1 MDTLVLKKILD
12 YDFFIDQKANLKA
25 SLFQGN
31 YKNLYN
37 CIVDAHDKFSSN
49 LSTTDLFAVWLQ
61 SNPVAT
67 QSEQNDVRQQI
78 DSIDRESS
86 LGDEVAQHYVKE
98 LWKRDIG
105 TKIANLGIEI
115 AHQQSPDAF
124 DKLKSLIDSTKDG
137 MMPTEFGEPTTK
149 NIEKLLFK
157 TSNEN
162 RWKFNIS
169 TLSRSVYGI
178 GPGEFMAV
186 MALPETGKSAFAI
199 SLCCGP
205 GGFAEQGA
213 RVMYLGNEEATE
225 TTMLRSIQAYSG
237 MTREEIAKNP
247 SEAVGRF
254 STIEN
259 NITMQDIQEWD
270 LAKIESYIEHEGCDI
285 LILDQGDKCQ
295 INGAFNSSH
304 ERLRRLFQSLRELAK
319 RQQVG
324 LITVSQASAEARGK
338 VRLSGFDMEG
348 SKIGKMAEL
357 DLCIGIGKHEQGDVD
372 DSEPDNTRYLTVS
385 KNKLSGWHGTIICNL
400 EGDKSR
406 YVE

>member
-1 MDTLVLKKILD
+1 MDTLVLKKLLD
-12 YDFFIDQKANLKA
+12 YDFFKEQKTNLKS

-31 YKNLYN
+31 YKNLYR
-37 CIVDAHDKFSSN
+37 CISDAHDKFSSN
-49 LSTTDLFAVWLQ
+49 LSTTDLYACWLQ
-61 SNPVAT
+61 ANPVAT
-67 QSEQNDVRQQI
+67 QSEQHDVRQQI
-78 DSIDRESS
+78 DSIDRASE
-86 LGDEVAQHYVKE
+86 LGDGVAQHYVKE

-178 GPGEFMAV
+178 GPGEFMGV

-213 RVMYLGNEEATE
+213 RVIYLGNEEETE
-225 TTMLRSIQAYSG
+225 RTMLRSIQAYAG

-259 NITMQDIQEWD
+259 NITMQDVQEWD
-270 LAKIESYIEHEGCDI
+270 LAKIEAYIEHEGCDI

-295 INGAFNSSH
+295 ISGSFNSSH
-304 ERLRRLFQSLRELAK
+304 ERLRGLFQSLRELAK

-385 KNKLSGWHGTIICNL
+385 KNKLSGWHGTIICSL
-400 EGDKSR
+400 EGDTSR

>member
-1 MDTLVLKKILD
+1 MMDTLVLKKLLD
-12 YDFFIDQKANLKA
+12 YDFFKEQKTNLKS

-31 YKNLYN
+31 YKNLYR
-37 CIVDAHDKFSSN
+37 CISDAHDKFSSN
-49 LSTTDLFAVWLQ
+49 LSTTDLYACWLQ
-61 SNPVAT
+61 ANPVAT

-78 DSIDRESS
+78 ESIDRASE
-86 LGDEVAQHYVKE
+86 LGNEVATHYVKE

-115 AHQQSPDAF
+115 TEGMPDAF
-124 DKLKSLIDSTKDG
+124 DRLKSLIDTTKDG
-137 MMPTEFGEPTTK
+137 MMPSEFGEPTTK

-213 RVMYLGNEEATE
+213 RVIYLGNEEETE
-225 TTMLRSIQAYSG
+225 RTMLRSIQAYSG

-259 NITMQDIQEWD
+259 NITMQDVQEWD

-295 INGAFNSSH
+295 INGSFNSSH
-304 ERLRRLFQSLRELAK
+304 ERLRGLFQSLRELAK

-385 KNKLSGWHGTIICNL
+385 KNKLSGWHGTIICSL
-400 EGDKSR
+400 EGDTSR